1 MNLWRSFR
9 MLSTL
14 SRDRF
19 IADLPYTITSNLG
32 ERQFGFKCTHT
43 DWSSSLALP
52 GSLQSI
58 HPYFVIPARN
68 PSAIL
73 YFNRFPIKRP
83 PPSSNSRIFPEKYIF
98 PTSSSSRT
106 SSPRLPRLN
115 NVPKFRRTES
125 YSRHSWPWP
134 TLARSLAR
142 AGYFKTIK
150 PAIYSN
156 GRYRATK

>member
-83 PPSSNSRIFPEKYIF
+83 PPSSNALANIFQKNISFRLRRALERALRGGEIAAFKQRSQVSAHRIIF
-98 PTSSSSRT
+98 SSQLAVT
-106 SSPRLPRLN
+106 D
-115 NVPKFRRTES
+115 
-125 YSRHSWPWP
+125 
-134 TLARSLAR
+134 ARSLAR
-142 AGYFKTIK
+142 SRWIF
-150 PAIYSN
+150 
-156 GRYRATK
+156 